1 MEINEDVNARA
12 GRRDNLNEKAREAR
26 REYHRRWQQANRD
39 KVKAYQMAYWERRAA
54 ELETAEAGQQETG
67 ER

>member
-1 MEINEDVNARA
+1 M
-12 GRRDNLNEKAREAR
+12 NEKAREAR